1 MTKKAMIEGTGK
13 LNANK
18 KIGDGPDCREHGTK
32 WKTGARGVLT
42 PDVVRELA
50 GYGMTVPAIGYYLG
64 CSKQNI
70 YDAIADDEEL
80 NQAWCEGIAQLLYKA
95 GKNIS
100 SKIESGDSL
109 LSMFTV
115 KCKRL
120 PGEEGWVEQQYRKDA
135 PDNNQHTVH
144 IYLPSNG
151 RDEPPEES
159 ITFSDSNG

>member
-1 MTKKAMIEGTGK
+1 VTKKAMIEGTGK

-42 PDVVRELA
+42 P
-50 GYGMTVPAIGYYLG
+50 G